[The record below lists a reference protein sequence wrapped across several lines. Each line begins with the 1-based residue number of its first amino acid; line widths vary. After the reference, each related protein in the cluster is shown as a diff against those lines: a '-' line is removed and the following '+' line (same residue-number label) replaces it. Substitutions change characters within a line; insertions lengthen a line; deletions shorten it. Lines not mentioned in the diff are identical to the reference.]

1 MDSLRAMVKRRE
13 RVDFQECFQELEME
27 AEVVEA
33 RSCVVISS
41 RAEAGGRDPGGYEV
55 RKGRGGCIKYYGPSD

>member
-1 MDSLRAMVKRRE
+1 M
-13 RVDFQECFQELEME
+13 DFQECFQELEME

-55 RKGRGGCIKYYGPSD
+55 RKGRGGWIKYYGPSD